1 MNENEPDRVLLGSL
15 TLRERECPSA
25 ESASI
30 LLETK
35 YEIDADEAGGHLP
48 LPKGQL
54 GNSQHLS
61 RSAPSRIHM
70 VADCT

>member
-30 LLETK
+30 SLETK
-35 YEIDADEAGGHLP
+35 YEIDADSADGHLP
-48 LPKGQL
+48 LPKG
-54 GNSQHLS
+54 
-61 RSAPSRIHM
+61 
-70 VADCT
+70 